1 MSKEHSGIS
10 LMLYCLSIFIGS
22 GGWGFPGDLDNLPQA
37 GASSLI
43 LADARVPGKP
53 SPGAPRK
60 LLFIGIDGCRP
71 DALIAAHTP
80 HIDSVIATG
89 AVNYDAQ
96 IKEGQITVSGP
107 GWSSML
113 TGVWAD
119 KHQVFDNDFASP
131 NLEQYPVFFQRLR
144 EVHPDVYIVSVVN
157 WKPINQSIIDGAD
170 EELYGNDEQVGQLA
184 AEALSNPNL
193 DVLFAAF
200 DEVDGAGH
208 KYTYGPAVKDYLSQI
223 EKTDESIGK
232 ILQALHA
239 RPTYQDEN
247 WLILITTDHGGIDKG
262 HGGNTPEEKTIFLI
276 VSGPDSL
283 KGEIS
288 PAPMLVDA
296 GVTALTFLA
305 GKVPCNWDLDGKVF
319 GLDPKVF
326 PAPPTCPRCP
336 RNLSSEV
343 KEQERNV
350 YLDWTPAEG
359 IVRGKY
365 ELLRDGEVIASLPIE
380 ENHYNDYPEL
390 STPGISQ
397 TFVYTLRLLGTPP
410 DLICEDLTCTA
421 DFISGLPFFTESFD
435 GLGDSL
441 SKAEFETKCVSVSG
455 WSHTPP
461 PGWTIDN
468 SGMGASPGVPEW
480 RGWTFATPAFWTC
493 VEDQRRSGFTKGS
506 GVIAIADPD
515 EWADTDP
522 PPAKGESFNSI
533 LISPPIDLPDGGE
546 TIIVFDSHYR
556 QEGPQRAEF
565 RVSINGGADQVLL
578 RYSKSPEDDNTG
590 RDVMDKR
597 VCVRLP
603 AQPPQSKV
611 VLKWALL
618 DGDNNWFWAIDNV
631 ALYHSKRKISEAK

>member
-1 MSKEHSGIS
+1 MSKEHCNIPV
-10 LMLYCLSIFIGS
+10 LLFCLSIFCGS
-22 GGWGFPGDLDNLPQA
+22 GVSGTPGEPMKYHQTET
-37 GASSLI
+37 SHLI
-43 LADARVPGKP
+43 LAQTQVPVMP
-53 SPGAPRK
+53 SPSAPRK

-80 HIDSVIATG
+80 HIDSVIAAG
-89 AVNYDAQ
+89 AVNCEAQ
-96 IKEGQITVSGP
+96 IRDGQITVSGP

-144 EVHPDVYIVSVVN
+144 EVRPEVYIVSVVN

-170 EELYGNDEQVGQLA
+170 EELYGSDEQVGQLA

-223 EKTDESIGK
+223 EKTDEYIGK

-239 RPTYQDEN
+239 RPTYKEEN

-262 HGGNTPEEKTIFLI
+262 HGGSTPEEKTIFLI

-283 KGEIS
+283 KGTIS
-288 PAPMLVDA
+288 PAPLLVDA

-305 GKVPCNWDLDGKVF
+305 GKVQCNWDLDGKAF

-326 PAPPTCPRCP
+326 PSPVACPRCP
-336 RNLSSEV
+336 RNLICVV
-343 KEQERNV
+343 KEQKRNV
-350 YLDWTPAEG
+350 YLQWTPAEG
-359 IVRGKY
+359 IVRAKY
-365 ELLRDGEVIASLPIE
+365 ELLRDGEVIANLPIE

-390 STPGISQ
+390 STPGVSQ
-397 TFVYTLRLLGTPP
+397 TFVYTLRLLGVPP

-421 DFISGLPFFTESFD
+421 DFISGEPFYTETFD
-435 GLGDSL
+435 GLEASL
-441 SKAEFETKCVSVSG
+441 RKAEFETTCVSVSG

-461 PGWTIDN
+461 PGWSIDN

-522 PPAKGESFNSI
+522 PPAKGETFNSV
-533 LISPPIDLPDGGE
+533 LISPPIDLPDEGE

-556 QEGPQRAEF
+556 QEGSQRAEF
-565 RVSINGGADQVLL
+565 RASINGGPDQVFL
-578 RYSKSPEDDNTG
+578 RYSKSPKDDNAG
-590 RDVMDKR
+590 RDVIDKQIR
-597 VCVRLP
+597 VRLP

-611 VLKWALL
+611 VMKWALL

-631 ALYHSKRKISEAK
+631 ALYNSK